1 MALGNGGLDAQ
12 VEQRMD
18 AYRSNPQQ
26 LQQRYGQ
33 NKELLDL
40 LALQKL
46 TSEKQAAARDM
57 QMKMQQQPGTIAQ
70 QREQEALELTKQ
82 EMSGTLGELAGRTK
96 GTLDQK
102 QAMQQQNMQK
112 MAQGQPPV
120 AQGGIGA
127 LMGGQ
132 QARPP
137 MQGVP
142 PQAQGLAN
150 ARMQAPVQMAK
161 GGIVSFAGADGNNEV
176 VGAGTP
182 FSRFMEP
189 LLTKKGSRLL
199 TPEMQALRKRV
210 RKKFETYGGI
220 PAGLFTQQ
228 TPEMQEYA
236 SKVLSNIN
244 LLSEEELLRLEQT
257 EFDPMTSDVS
267 GLPAI
272 STTPAAAP
280 NLTPT
285 VTSASAA
292 PPAASAASAA
302 DNTTGSVTLE
312 QSDPY
317 ETAMAR
323 LPEEVFNI
331 PVVVPEA
338 ADRTK
343 VDAAQQALLD
353 TVGEVPEAYTPTKTE
368 FAELAPVSP
377 ESSLDEQGMEA
388 RRFLLQRGAD
398 LAGADVNSSVDA
410 ARASA
415 DEYGLRAAKQ
425 ETARQQL
432 AREQAYQARV
442 LDPKRVKRLKRL
454 ESMAGGA
461 KYGTGGIGQ
470 GRLDAENRYD
480 TLEAKGLA
488 NLVALEQAAMNNDYN
503 LVAQGMGAGENAA
516 TRAQADRIRG
526 ENIASGEVT
535 NQQNL
540 AVGQQTA
547 RQGVNTANTAALNAS
562 ELAAYQAKITAIS
575 NEAAARRQI
584 LSSETSNV
592 TDQTKRL
599 VDSSTNEQN
608 QLIANSRAAIERA
621 KNEDSFAIELQKIRS
636 LDRREATIEHST
648 LLRELE
654 QEKNIILDSDLN
666 YQALLAKV
674 AKAKGASA
682 EAEATR
688 KVTMYA
694 DTLEAILAGRF
705 ARSYAKLDELK
716 LHIETL
722 QRQDISS
729 RPPLTGQLDAN
740 SENVTVTPINP

>member
-1 MALGNGGLDAQ
+1 MALENGGLDAQ

-161 GGIVSFAGADGNNEV
+161 GGIVSFADGEEVTSPASRWFKNLKDKFKADSAE
-176 VGAGTP
+176 A
-182 FSRFMEP
+182 
-189 LLTKKGSRLL
+189 
-199 TPEMQALRKRV
+199 ALREKV
-210 RKKFETYGGI
+210 QTKYGMFSSAWG
-220 PAGLFTQQ
+220 GLRSQSDEQRQYAKDVIASIDNLSVSELQRLADAEFTPGM
-228 TPEMQEYA
+228 TDLSALP
-236 SKVLSNIN
+236 VL
-244 LLSEEELLRLEQT
+244 
-257 EFDPMTSDVS
+257 P
-267 GLPAI
+267 
-272 STTPAAAP
+272 TTPAAAP

-285 VTSASAA
+285 VVSPSAA
-292 PPAASAASAA
+292 APAVT
-302 DNTTGSVTLE
+302 DGMGSVTLE
-312 QSDPY
+312 QPDPY
-317 ETAMAR
+317 QTAMSQLSDDVLNVQTVSPIA
-323 LPEEVFNI
+323 PSETE
-331 PVVVPEA
+331 
-338 ADRTK
+338 
-343 VDAAQQALLD
+343 VDAAQKALLGV
-353 TVGEVPEAYTPTKTE
+353 VGDMPNEYTPEEVP

-377 ESSLDEQGMEA
+377 ESSLDPQGMEA

-415 DEYGLRAAKQ
+415 DEYSLRGAKQ

-432 AREQAYQARV
+432 ARQQAYEDRM
-442 LDPKRVKRLKRL
+442 LDPQRVKQLKRMETL
-454 ESMAGGA
+454 GGGA

-470 GRLDAENRYD
+470 AFAESERRFD
-480 TLEAKGLA
+480 DREGKGLA
-488 NLVALEQAAMNNDYN
+488 SLATLEQNAITNDYN

-516 TRAQADRIRG
+516 ARAQADRISG
-526 ENIASGEVT
+526 ANIAGNEVT
-535 NQQNL
+535 AQRDL
-540 AVGQQTA
+540 AVGQQA
-547 RQGVNTANTAALNAS
+547 LQQGINTANTAAQNTALAGQYS
-562 ELAAYQAKITAIS
+562 AELAAIN
-575 NEAAARRQI
+575 NEA
-584 LSSETSNV
+584 
-592 TDQTKRL
+592 
-599 VDSSTNEQN
+599 
-608 QLIANSRAAIERA
+608 
-621 KNEDSFAIELQKIRS
+621 KIRS
-636 LDRREATIEHST
+636 EVLSAETKELQNDTARAVQLSANEQQALIKNAEAKIAQAKEQDTFQLELQRLRRLDEDAAQT
-648 LLRELE
+648 LFYAQLNKLRE
-654 QEKNIILDSDLN
+654 EKNAILDSDVN
-666 YQALLAKV
+666 YQELLTEL
-674 AKAKGASA
+674 SQA
-682 EAEATR
+682 ESEADYAAANK
-688 KVTMYA
+688 KVTNYA
-694 DTLEAILAGRF
+694 DTMEAILASRF
-705 ARSYAKLDELK
+705 ALDYARVDELRTRVEQ
-716 LHIETL
+716 LRSQNIATNN
-722 QRQDISS
+722 
-729 RPPLTGQLDAN
+729 PPRVINPKDKD
-740 SENVTVTPINP
+740 VTVTPINP

>member
-1 MALGNGGLDAQ
+1 MALENGGLDAQ

-161 GGIVSFAGADGNNEV
+161 GGIVSFADGEEV
-176 VGAGTP
+176 TSP
-182 FSRFMEP
+182 FSRWFKNLKDKFKADSAEA
-189 LLTKKGSRLL
+189 
-199 TPEMQALRKRV
+199 ALREKV
-210 RKKFETYGGI
+210 QTKYGMFSSAWG
-220 PAGLFTQQ
+220 GLRSQSDEQRQYAKDVIASIDKLSVSELQRLADAEFTPGM
-228 TPEMQEYA
+228 TDLSALP
-236 SKVLSNIN
+236 VL
-244 LLSEEELLRLEQT
+244 
-257 EFDPMTSDVS
+257 
-267 GLPAI
+267 

-292 PPAASAASAA
+292 PPAASVA

-312 QSDPY
+312 QPDPY
-317 ETAMAR
+317 QTAMSQLSDDVLNVQTVSPIA
-323 LPEEVFNI
+323 PSETE
-331 PVVVPEA
+331 
-338 ADRTK
+338 
-343 VDAAQQALLD
+343 VDAAQKALLGV
-353 TVGEVPEAYTPTKTE
+353 VGDMPNEYTPEEVP

-377 ESSLDEQGMEA
+377 ESSLDPQGMEA

-415 DEYGLRAAKQ
+415 DEYSLRGAKQ

-432 AREQAYQARV
+432 ARQQAYEDRM
-442 LDPKRVKRLKRL
+442 LDPQRVKQLKRMETL
-454 ESMAGGA
+454 GGGA

-470 GRLDAENRYD
+470 AFAESERRFD
-480 TLEAKGLA
+480 DREGKGLA
-488 NLVALEQAAMNNDYN
+488 SLATLEQNAITNDYN

-516 TRAQADRIRG
+516 ARAQADRISG
-526 ENIASGEVT
+526 ANIAGNEVT
-535 NQQNL
+535 AQRDL
-540 AVGQQTA
+540 AVGQQA
-547 RQGVNTANTAALNAS
+547 LQQGINTANTAAQNTALAGQYGA
-562 ELAAYQAKITAIS
+562 ELAAIN
-575 NEAAARRQI
+575 NEA
-584 LSSETSNV
+584 
-592 TDQTKRL
+592 
-599 VDSSTNEQN
+599 
-608 QLIANSRAAIERA
+608 
-621 KNEDSFAIELQKIRS
+621 KIRS
-636 LDRREATIEHST
+636 EVLSAETKELQSDTARAVQLSANEQEALIKNAEAKIAQAKEQDTFQLELQRLRRLDEDAAQT
-648 LLRELE
+648 LFYAQLNKLRE
-654 QEKNIILDSDLN
+654 EKNAILDSDVN
-666 YQALLAKV
+666 YQELLTEL
-674 AKAKGASA
+674 SQA
-682 EAEATR
+682 ESEADYAAANK
-688 KVTMYA
+688 KVTNYA
-694 DTLEAILAGRF
+694 DTMEAILASRF
-705 ARSYAKLDELK
+705 ALDYARVDELRTRVEQ
-716 LHIETL
+716 LRSQNIATNN
-722 QRQDISS
+722 
-729 RPPLTGQLDAN
+729 PPRVINPKDKD
-740 SENVTVTPINP
+740 VTVTPINP

>member
-1 MALGNGGLDAQ
+1 MALENGGLDAQ

-18 AYRSNPQQ
+18 AYRNNPQQ

-161 GGIVSFAGADGNNEV
+161 GGIVSFADGEEVTSPASRWFKNLKDKFKADSAE
-176 VGAGTP
+176 A
-182 FSRFMEP
+182 
-189 LLTKKGSRLL
+189 
-199 TPEMQALRKRV
+199 ALREKV
-210 RKKFETYGGI
+210 QTKYGMFSSAWG
-220 PAGLFTQQ
+220 GLRSQSDEQRQYAKDVIASIDKLSVSELQRLADAEFTPGM
-228 TPEMQEYA
+228 TDLSALP
-236 SKVLSNIN
+236 VL
-244 LLSEEELLRLEQT
+244 
-257 EFDPMTSDVS
+257 P
-267 GLPAI
+267 
-272 STTPAAAP
+272 TTPAAAP

-285 VTSASAA
+285 VVSPSAA
-292 PPAASAASAA
+292 APAVT
-302 DNTTGSVTLE
+302 DGMGSVTLE
-312 QSDPY
+312 QPDPY
-317 ETAMAR
+317 QTAMSQLSDDVLNVQTVSPIA
-323 LPEEVFNI
+323 PSETE
-331 PVVVPEA
+331 
-338 ADRTK
+338 
-343 VDAAQQALLD
+343 VDAAQKALLGV
-353 TVGEVPEAYTPTKTE
+353 VGDMPNEYTPEEVP

-377 ESSLDEQGMEA
+377 ESSLDPQGMEA

-415 DEYGLRAAKQ
+415 DEYSLRGAKQ

-432 AREQAYQARV
+432 ARQQAYEDRM
-442 LDPKRVKRLKRL
+442 LDPQRVKQLKRMETL
-454 ESMAGGA
+454 GGGA

-470 GRLDAENRYD
+470 AFAESERRFD
-480 TLEAKGLA
+480 DREGKGLA
-488 NLVALEQAAMNNDYN
+488 SLATLEQNAITNDYN

-516 TRAQADRIRG
+516 ARAQADRISG
-526 ENIASGEVT
+526 ANIAGNEVT
-535 NQQNL
+535 AQRDL
-540 AVGQQTA
+540 AVGQQA
-547 RQGVNTANTAALNAS
+547 LQQGINTANTAAQNTALAGQYGA
-562 ELAAYQAKITAIS
+562 ELAAIN
-575 NEAAARRQI
+575 NEA
-584 LSSETSNV
+584 
-592 TDQTKRL
+592 
-599 VDSSTNEQN
+599 
-608 QLIANSRAAIERA
+608 
-621 KNEDSFAIELQKIRS
+621 KIRS
-636 LDRREATIEHST
+636 EVLSAETKELQSDTARAVQLSANEQQALIKNAEAKIAQAKEQDTFQLELQRLRRLDEDAAQT
-648 LLRELE
+648 LFYAQLNKLRE
-654 QEKNIILDSDLN
+654 EKNAILDSDVN
-666 YQALLAKV
+666 YQELLTEL
-674 AKAKGASA
+674 SQA
-682 EAEATR
+682 ESEADYAAANK
-688 KVTMYA
+688 KVTNYA
-694 DTLEAILAGRF
+694 DTMEAILASRF
-705 ARSYAKLDELK
+705 ALDYARVDELRTRVEQ
-716 LHIETL
+716 LRSQNIATNN
-722 QRQDISS
+722 
-729 RPPLTGQLDAN
+729 PPRVINPKDKD
-740 SENVTVTPINP
+740 VTVTPINP

>member
-1 MALGNGGLDAQ
+1 MALENGGLDAQ

-18 AYRSNPQQ
+18 AYRNNPQQ

-161 GGIVSFAGADGNNEV
+161 GGIVSFADGEEVTSPASRWFKNLKDKFKADSAE
-176 VGAGTP
+176 A
-182 FSRFMEP
+182 
-189 LLTKKGSRLL
+189 
-199 TPEMQALRKRV
+199 ALRQKV
-210 RKKFETYGGI
+210 QTKYGMFSSAIG
-220 PAGLFTQQ
+220 GLRSQSDEQRQYAKDVIASIDKLSVSELQRLADAEFTPGM
-228 TPEMQEYA
+228 TDLSALP
-236 SKVLSNIN
+236 VL
-244 LLSEEELLRLEQT
+244 
-257 EFDPMTSDVS
+257 P
-267 GLPAI
+267 
-272 STTPAAAP
+272 TTPAAAP

-292 PPAASAASAA
+292 PPAASVA

-312 QSDPY
+312 QPDPY
-317 ETAMAR
+317 QTAMSQLSDDVLNVQTVSPIA
-323 LPEEVFNI
+323 PSETE
-331 PVVVPEA
+331 
-338 ADRTK
+338 
-343 VDAAQQALLD
+343 VDAAQKALLGV
-353 TVGEVPEAYTPTKTE
+353 VGDMPNEYTPEEVP

-377 ESSLDEQGMEA
+377 ESSLDPQGMEA

-415 DEYGLRAAKQ
+415 DEYSLRGAKQ

-432 AREQAYQARV
+432 ARQQAYEDRM
-442 LDPKRVKRLKRL
+442 LDPQRVKQLKRMETL
-454 ESMAGGA
+454 GGGA

-470 GRLDAENRYD
+470 AF
-480 TLEAKGLA
+480 LESERRFDDREGKGLA
-488 NLVALEQAAMNNDYN
+488 SLATLEQNAITNDYN
-503 LVAQGMGAGENAA
+503 LVAQGMSAGENAA
-516 TRAQADRIRG
+516 ARAQADRTSG
-526 ENIASGEVT
+526 TNIASNEVT
-535 NQQNL
+535 AQRDL
-540 AVGQQTA
+540 AVGQQA
-547 RQGVNTANTAALNAS
+547 LQQGINTANTAAQNTALAGQYGA
-562 ELAAYQAKITAIS
+562 ELAAINNEAKIRSEVLSAETKELQNDTARAVQLSANEQQALVKNAEAKIAQAK
-575 NEAAARRQI
+575 
-584 LSSETSNV
+584 
-592 TDQTKRL
+592 
-599 VDSSTNEQN
+599 EQDTF
-608 QLIANSRAAIERA
+608 QL
-621 KNEDSFAIELQKIRS
+621 ELQKLRR
-636 LDRREATIEHST
+636 LDEDAAQT
-648 LLRELE
+648 LFYTQLNKLRE
-654 QEKNIILDSDLN
+654 EKNAILASDVN
-666 YQALLAKV
+666 YQELLTEL
-674 AKAKGASA
+674 SQA
-682 EAEATR
+682 ESEADYAAANK
-688 KVTMYA
+688 KVTNYA
-694 DTLEAILAGRF
+694 DTMEAILASRF
-705 ARSYAKLDELK
+705 ALDYARVDELRTRVEQ
-716 LHIETL
+716 LRSQNIATNN
-722 QRQDISS
+722 
-729 RPPLTGQLDAN
+729 PPRVINPKD
-740 SENVTVTPINP
+740 EDVTVTPINP

>member
-1 MALGNGGLDAQ
+1 MALENGGLDAQ

-82 EMSGTLGELAGRTK
+82 EMGGTLGELAGRTK

-102 QAMQQQNMQK
+102 QVMQQQNMQK

-161 GGIVSFAGADGNNEV
+161 GGIVSFADGKEVTSSYYGRALANLRDKFKAGSAAD
-176 VGAGTP
+176 
-182 FSRFMEP
+182 
-189 LLTKKGSRLL
+189 
-199 TPEMQALRKRV
+199 ALRQKVEAKYGTFSSILGGFRSQSDEQRQYAKDV
-210 RKKFETYGGI
+210 IASLNKFSVSELQQL
-220 PAGLFTQQ
+220 ADAEFTPGM
-228 TPEMQEYA
+228 TDLSALP
-236 SKVLSNIN
+236 VL
-244 LLSEEELLRLEQT
+244 
-257 EFDPMTSDVS
+257 P
-267 GLPAI
+267 
-272 STTPAAAP
+272 TTPAAAP

-292 PPAASAASAA
+292 PPAASVASAA

-312 QSDPY
+312 QPDPY
-317 ETAMAR
+317 QTAMAR

-331 PVVVPEA
+331 PAVSPIAPSE
-338 ADRTK
+338 TE
-343 VDAAQQALLD
+343 VDAAQKALLGV
-353 TVGEVPEAYTPTKTE
+353 VGDMPNEYTPKKVP

-377 ESSLDEQGMEA
+377 ESSLDPQGIEA

-410 ARASA
+410 ARVSA
-415 DEYGLRAAKQ
+415 DEYSLRGAKQ

-442 LDPKRVKRLKRL
+442 LDPKRVKKLKRMETL
-454 ESMAGGA
+454 GGGA

-470 GRLDAENRYD
+470 AFVESERRYD
-480 TLEAKGLA
+480 ELEAKGLA
-488 NLVALEQAAMNNDYN
+488 NLVALEQAAMTNDYN

-516 TRAQADRIRG
+516 TRAQADRVSGI
-526 ENIASGEVT
+526 NIANNEVT

-540 AVGQQTA
+540 AVGQQA
-547 RQGVNTANTAALNAS
+547 LQQGINTANTAAQNTALAGQYGA
-562 ELAAYQAKITAIS
+562 ELAAIN
-575 NEAAARRQI
+575 NEA
-584 LSSETSNV
+584 
-592 TDQTKRL
+592 
-599 VDSSTNEQN
+599 
-608 QLIANSRAAIERA
+608 
-621 KNEDSFAIELQKIRS
+621 KIRS
-636 LDRREATIEHST
+636 EVLSAETTELQSDTARAVQLSANEQQALVKNAEAKIAQAKEQDTFQLELQRLRRLDEDAAQT
-648 LLRELE
+648 LFYTQLNKLRE
-654 QEKNIILDSDLN
+654 EKNAILDSDVN
-666 YQALLAKV
+666 YQDLLTEL
-674 AKAKGASA
+674 SQA
-682 EAEATR
+682 ESEADYAAANK
-688 KVTMYA
+688 KVTNYE
-694 DTLEAILAGRF
+694 DTMEAILANRF
-705 ARSYAKLDELK
+705 ALDYARVDELRTR
-716 LHIETL
+716 IEQLRSQNIATNN
-722 QRQDISS
+722 
-729 RPPLTGQLDAN
+729 PPRVINPED
-740 SENVTVTPINP
+740 EDVTVTPINP

>member
-161 GGIVSFAGADGNNEV
+161 GGIVSFAGADGKNEV
-176 VGAGTP
+176 VGPGTP
-182 FSRFMEP
+182 FSRFMKP

-210 RKKFETYGGI
+210 REKFETYGGI

-280 NLTPT
+280 NLTPI

-292 PPAASAASAA
+292 APAASVA

-331 PVVVPEA
+331 PAVVPEE

-343 VDAAQQALLD
+343 VDAAQQALLA
-353 TVGEVPEAYTPTKTE
+353 TVGEVPETYTPTKTE

-377 ESSLDEQGMEA
+377 ESSLDKQGMEA

-398 LAGADVNSSVDA
+398 LAGTDVNANVDA

-503 LVAQGMGAGENAA
+503 LVAQGMGAGENARA
-516 TRAQADRIRG
+516 DAQADRIRG

-562 ELAAYQAKITAIS
+562 ELAAYQAELTAIS

-584 LSSETSNV
+584 LSTVTSDV
-592 TDQTKRL
+592 TDQTRRL
-599 VDSSTNEQN
+599 VNSSTNEQN

-666 YQALLAKV
+666 YQALLEKV

-722 QRQDISS
+722 QSQDISS

-740 SENVTVTPINP
+740 NEDVTVTPINP

>member
-1 MALGNGGLDAQ
+1 MALENGGLDAQ

-82 EMSGTLGELAGRTK
+82 EMGSTLGELAGRTK

-102 QAMQQQNMQK
+102 QVMQQQNMQK

-161 GGIVSFAGADGNNEV
+161 GGIVSFADGKEVTSSYYGRALANLRDKFKAGSAAD
-176 VGAGTP
+176 
-182 FSRFMEP
+182 
-189 LLTKKGSRLL
+189 
-199 TPEMQALRKRV
+199 ALRQEVEAKYGTFSSILGGFRSQSDEQRQYAKDV
-210 RKKFETYGGI
+210 IASLNKFSVSELQQL
-220 PAGLFTQQ
+220 ADAEFTPGM
-228 TPEMQEYA
+228 TDLSALP
-236 SKVLSNIN
+236 VL
-244 LLSEEELLRLEQT
+244 
-257 EFDPMTSDVS
+257 P
-267 GLPAI
+267 
-272 STTPAAAP
+272 TTPAAAP

-292 PPAASAASAA
+292 PPAASVA

-331 PVVVPEA
+331 PAVVPEA
-338 ADRTK
+338 ADRTG

-353 TVGEVPEAYTPTKTE
+353 TVGEVPEAYTPTETE

-377 ESSLDEQGMEA
+377 DSYLDKQGIEA

-488 NLVALEQAAMNNDYN
+488 NLVALEQAAMTNDYN

-516 TRAQADRIRG
+516 ARAQADRTSG
-526 ENIASGEVT
+526 TNIAGNEVT
-535 NQQNL
+535 AQRNL
-540 AVGQQTA
+540 ATEQQA
-547 RQGVNTANTAALNAS
+547 LQQGINTANTAALNAS
-562 ELAAYQAKITAIS
+562 ELAAYQAKQTAIS

-592 TDQTKRL
+592 TDQTNRL
-599 VDSSTNEQN
+599 VNSSANEQN

-636 LDRREATIEHST
+636 LDRREATTEHST

-666 YQALLAKV
+666 YQALLEKV

-722 QRQDISS
+722 QSQDISS

-740 SENVTVTPINP
+740 NKDVTVTPINP

>member
-1 MALGNGGLDAQ
+1 MALENGGLDAQ

-82 EMSGTLGELAGRTK
+82 EMGGTLGELAGRTK

-102 QAMQQQNMQK
+102 QVMQQQNMQK

-161 GGIVSFAGADGNNEV
+161 GGIVSFADGKEVTSSYYGRALANLRDKFKAGSAAD
-176 VGAGTP
+176 
-182 FSRFMEP
+182 
-189 LLTKKGSRLL
+189 
-199 TPEMQALRKRV
+199 ALRQKVEAKYGTFSSILGGFRSQSDEQRQYAKDV
-210 RKKFETYGGI
+210 IASLNKFSVSELQQL
-220 PAGLFTQQ
+220 ADAEFTPGM
-228 TPEMQEYA
+228 TDLSALP
-236 SKVLSNIN
+236 VL
-244 LLSEEELLRLEQT
+244 
-257 EFDPMTSDVS
+257 P
-267 GLPAI
+267 
-272 STTPAAAP
+272 TTPAAAP

-292 PPAASAASAA
+292 PPAASVASAA

-312 QSDPY
+312 QPDPY
-317 ETAMAR
+317 QTAMAR

-331 PVVVPEA
+331 PAVSPIAPSE
-338 ADRTK
+338 TE
-343 VDAAQQALLD
+343 VDAAQKALLGV
-353 TVGEVPEAYTPTKTE
+353 VGDMPNEYTPKKVP

-377 ESSLDEQGMEA
+377 ESSLDPQGIEA

-410 ARASA
+410 ARVSA
-415 DEYGLRAAKQ
+415 DEYSLRGAKQ

-442 LDPKRVKRLKRL
+442 LDPKRVKKLKRMETL
-454 ESMAGGA
+454 GGGA

-470 GRLDAENRYD
+470 AFVESERRYD
-480 TLEAKGLA
+480 ELEAKGLA
-488 NLVALEQAAMNNDYN
+488 NLVALEQAAMTNDYN

-516 TRAQADRIRG
+516 TRAQADRVSGI
-526 ENIASGEVT
+526 NIANNEVT

-540 AVGQQTA
+540 AVGQQA
-547 RQGVNTANTAALNAS
+547 LQQGINTANTAALNAS
-562 ELAAYQAKITAIS
+562 ELAAYQAKQTAIS

-592 TDQTKRL
+592 TDQTNRL
-599 VDSSTNEQN
+599 VNSSANEQN

-636 LDRREATIEHST
+636 LDRREATTEHST

-666 YQALLAKV
+666 YQALLEKV

-688 KVTMYA
+688 K
-694 DTLEAILAGRF
+694 
-705 ARSYAKLDELK
+705 
-716 LHIETL
+716 
-722 QRQDISS
+722 
-729 RPPLTGQLDAN
+729 
-740 SENVTVTPINP
+740 

>member
-1 MALGNGGLDAQ
+1 MALENGGLDAQ

-18 AYRSNPQQ
+18 AYRNNPQQ

-161 GGIVSFAGADGNNEV
+161 GGIVSFADGEEVTSPASRWFKNLKDKFKADSAE
-176 VGAGTP
+176 A
-182 FSRFMEP
+182 
-189 LLTKKGSRLL
+189 
-199 TPEMQALRKRV
+199 ALRQKV
-210 RKKFETYGGI
+210 QTKYGMFSSAWG
-220 PAGLFTQQ
+220 GLRSQSDEQRQYAKDVIASIDKLSVSELQRLADAEFTPGM
-228 TPEMQEYA
+228 TDLSALP
-236 SKVLSNIN
+236 VL
-244 LLSEEELLRLEQT
+244 
-257 EFDPMTSDVS
+257 P
-267 GLPAI
+267 
-272 STTPAAAP
+272 TTPAAAP

-285 VTSASAA
+285 VVSPSAA
-292 PPAASAASAA
+292 APAVT
-302 DNTTGSVTLE
+302 DGMGSVTLE
-312 QSDPY
+312 QPDPY
-317 ETAMAR
+317 QTAMSQLSDDVLNVQTVSPIA
-323 LPEEVFNI
+323 PSETE
-331 PVVVPEA
+331 
-338 ADRTK
+338 
-343 VDAAQQALLD
+343 VDAAQKALLGV
-353 TVGEVPEAYTPTKTE
+353 VGDMPNEYTPEKVP

-377 ESSLDEQGMEA
+377 ESSLDPQGMEA

-415 DEYGLRAAKQ
+415 DEYSLRGAKQ

-432 AREQAYQARV
+432 ARQQAYEDRM
-442 LDPKRVKRLKRL
+442 LDPQRVKQLKRMETL
-454 ESMAGGA
+454 GGGA

-470 GRLDAENRYD
+470 AF
-480 TLEAKGLA
+480 LESERRFDDREGKGLA
-488 NLVALEQAAMNNDYN
+488 SLATLEQNAITNDYN

-516 TRAQADRIRG
+516 TRAQADRMRALD
-526 ENIASGEVT
+526 IAGNEVIA
-535 NQQNL
+535 QRNL
-540 AVGQQTA
+540 ATGQQA
-547 RQGVNTANTAALNAS
+547 LQQGINTANTAAQNTALAGQYGA
-562 ELAAYQAKITAIS
+562 ELAAINNEAKIRSEVLSAETKELQSDTARAVQLSANEQQALIKNAEAKIAQAK
-575 NEAAARRQI
+575 
-584 LSSETSNV
+584 
-592 TDQTKRL
+592 
-599 VDSSTNEQN
+599 EQDTF
-608 QLIANSRAAIERA
+608 QL
-621 KNEDSFAIELQKIRS
+621 ELQKLRR
-636 LDRREATIEHST
+636 LDEDAAQT
-648 LLRELE
+648 LFYAQLNKLRE
-654 QEKNIILDSDLN
+654 EKNAILDSDVN
-666 YQALLAKV
+666 YQALLTEL
-674 AKAKGASA
+674 SQA
-682 EAEATR
+682 ESEADYAAANK
-688 KVTMYA
+688 KVTNYA
-694 DTLEAILAGRF
+694 DTMEAILASRF
-705 ARSYAKLDELK
+705 ALDYARVDELRTRVEQ
-716 LHIETL
+716 LRSQNIATNN
-722 QRQDISS
+722 
-729 RPPLTGQLDAN
+729 PPRVINPKD
-740 SENVTVTPINP
+740 EDVTVTPVNP

>member
-1 MALGNGGLDAQ
+1 MALENGGLDAQ

-161 GGIVSFAGADGNNEV
+161 GGIVSFADGEEVTSPASRWFKNLKDKFKADSAE
-176 VGAGTP
+176 A
-182 FSRFMEP
+182 
-189 LLTKKGSRLL
+189 
-199 TPEMQALRKRV
+199 ALREKV
-210 RKKFETYGGI
+210 QTKYGMFSSAWG
-220 PAGLFTQQ
+220 GLRSQSDEQRQYAKDVIASIDKLSVSELQRLADAEFTPGM
-228 TPEMQEYA
+228 TDLSALP
-236 SKVLSNIN
+236 VL
-244 LLSEEELLRLEQT
+244 
-257 EFDPMTSDVS
+257 
-267 GLPAI
+267 

-285 VTSASAA
+285 VVSPSAA
-292 PPAASAASAA
+292 APAVT
-302 DNTTGSVTLE
+302 DGMGSVTLE
-312 QSDPY
+312 QPDPY
-317 ETAMAR
+317 QTAMSQLSDDVLNVQTVSPIA
-323 LPEEVFNI
+323 PSETE
-331 PVVVPEA
+331 
-338 ADRTK
+338 
-343 VDAAQQALLD
+343 VDAAQKALLGV
-353 TVGEVPEAYTPTKTE
+353 VGDMPNEYTPEEVP

-377 ESSLDEQGMEA
+377 ESSLDPQGMEA

-415 DEYGLRAAKQ
+415 DEYSLRGAKQ

-432 AREQAYQARV
+432 ARQQAYEDRM
-442 LDPKRVKRLKRL
+442 LDPQRVKQLKRMETL
-454 ESMAGGA
+454 GGGA

-470 GRLDAENRYD
+470 AFAESERRFD
-480 TLEAKGLA
+480 DREGKGLA
-488 NLVALEQAAMNNDYN
+488 SLATLEQNAITNDYN
-503 LVAQGMGAGENAA
+503 LVAQGMSAGENAA
-516 TRAQADRIRG
+516 ARAQADRISG
-526 ENIASGEVT
+526 ANIAGNEVT
-535 NQQNL
+535 AQRDL
-540 AVGQQTA
+540 AVGQQA
-547 RQGVNTANTAALNAS
+547 LQQGINTANTAAQNTALAGQYS
-562 ELAAYQAKITAIS
+562 AELAAIN
-575 NEAAARRQI
+575 NEA
-584 LSSETSNV
+584 
-592 TDQTKRL
+592 
-599 VDSSTNEQN
+599 
-608 QLIANSRAAIERA
+608 
-621 KNEDSFAIELQKIRS
+621 KIRS
-636 LDRREATIEHST
+636 EVLSAETKELQNDTARAVQLSANEQQALIKNAEAKIAQAKEQDTFQLELQRLRRLDEDAAQT
-648 LLRELE
+648 LFYAQLNKLRE
-654 QEKNIILDSDLN
+654 EKNAILDSDVN
-666 YQALLAKV
+666 YQELLTEL
-674 AKAKGASA
+674 SQA
-682 EAEATR
+682 ESEADYAAANK
-688 KVTMYA
+688 KVTNYA
-694 DTLEAILAGRF
+694 DTMEAILASRF
-705 ARSYAKLDELK
+705 ALDYARVDELRTRVEQ
-716 LHIETL
+716 LRSQNIATNN
-722 QRQDISS
+722 
-729 RPPLTGQLDAN
+729 PPRVINPKDKD
-740 SENVTVTPINP
+740 VTVTPINP

>member
-1 MALGNGGLDAQ
+1 VSFADGKE
-12 VEQRMD
+12 VTSS
-18 AYRSNPQQ
+18 Y
-26 LQQRYGQ
+26 YG
-33 NKELLDL
+33 
-40 LALQKL
+40 
-46 TSEKQAAARDM
+46 R
-57 QMKMQQQPGTIAQ
+57 
-70 QREQEALELTKQ
+70 
-82 EMSGTLGELAGRTK
+82 
-96 GTLDQK
+96 
-102 QAMQQQNMQK
+102 
-112 MAQGQPPV
+112 
-120 AQGGIGA
+120 
-127 LMGGQ
+127 
-132 QARPP
+132 
-137 MQGVP
+137 
-142 PQAQGLAN
+142 GLAN
-150 ARMQAPVQMAK
+150 LRDK
-161 GGIVSFAGADGNNEV
+161 FKAGSAE
-176 VGAGTP
+176 A
-182 FSRFMEP
+182 
-189 LLTKKGSRLL
+189 
-199 TPEMQALRKRV
+199 ALRQEVQSKYGTFSSILGGFRSQSDEQRQYAKDV
-210 RKKFETYGGI
+210 IASLNKFSVSELQQL
-220 PAGLFTQQ
+220 ADAEFTPGM
-228 TPEMQEYA
+228 TDLSALP
-236 SKVLSNIN
+236 VL
-244 LLSEEELLRLEQT
+244 
-257 EFDPMTSDVS
+257 P
-267 GLPAI
+267 
-272 STTPAAAP
+272 TTPAAAP
-280 NLTPT
+280 NLTPI

-292 PPAASAASAA
+292 APAASVA
-302 DNTTGSVTLE
+302 DNTTESVTLE

-331 PVVVPEA
+331 PAVVPEE

-343 VDAAQQALLD
+343 VDAAQQALLA

-377 ESSLDEQGMEA
+377 ESSLDPQGIEA

-562 ELAAYQAKITAIS
+562 ELAAYQANQTAIS

-584 LSSETSNV
+584 LSSVTSDV
-592 TDQTKRL
+592 TDQTSRL
-599 VDSSTNEQN
+599 VNSSVNEQN

-636 LDRREATIEHST
+636 LDRREATTEHST

-666 YQALLAKV
+666 YQALLEKV
-674 AKAKGASA
+674 AKAKGPSA

-729 RPPLTGQLDAN
+729 RPPLTGQLDAKN
-740 SENVTVTPINP
+740 ENVTVTPINP